1 VARAHRRTGAEG
13 SPQLGSRLLD
23 CNGSGRCCHLSSA
36 AVGNSLVGVP
46 FLTFFPAIVLAA
58 YIGGLGPSVLATA
71 LSAIAAWVILIP
83 PYWSLAISSG
93 SDILAL
99 VLFLFISLI
108 LCLVIFGFQIA
119 VSRLREIRANEQEAA
134 SKLEHRVK
142 QRTDELQASEARLR
156 AIFET
161 SYIYQGLMTRDG
173 VLIDA
178 NATSLTG
185 IKSSPRGCCRKAL
198 LGHPVVHRNTWHAQ
212 NRARSGSCC
221 RGR

>member
-1 VARAHRRTGAEG
+1 MPWLERIVAEEPKVRPG
-13 SPQLGSRLLD
+13 
-23 CNGSGRCCHLSSA
+23 SA
-36 AVGNSLVGVP
+36 AAYLIATALVAVATLLRLVLGDSLVGVP

-71 LSAIAAWVILIP
+71 LSAIAAWVILLP

-93 SDILAL
+93 SDTLAL

-108 LCLVIFGFQIA
+108 LCLVIFGFQVA
-119 VSRLREIRANEQEAA
+119 VSRLREARANEQEAA

-142 QRTDELQASEARLR
+142 QRTAELQASEARLR

-161 SYIYQGLMTRDG
+161 SYIYQGLMTLDG
-173 VLIDA
+173 VLLDA

-185 IKSSPRGCCRKAL
+185 IKSS
-198 LGHPVVHRNTWHAQ
+198 LGDVVGKPFWDTPWFTQ
-212 NRARSGSCC
+212 NRARSDPCC